1 MGSAYIWLSI
11 PNYLIYSMDSRRD
24 FIKKATLLS
33 GALGLSN
40 VVPMS
45 IQKAMAINA
54 DPGTTFYDAEHIV
67 FLMQENRSF
76 DHMFGKMRG
85 VRGFND
91 PRAKTLPNQNKV
103 WLQNDEKGNTYAPF
117 HVDIN
122 KTKITWQGGLPHS
135 WSDQVAA
142 RNKGKY
148 DKWVPVKSL
157 MALGYYQRE
166 DIPFYY
172 AMADAFTV
180 CDHNFCSSLT
190 GTTPNRLFFWTGTIR
205 PEQKAEAVPVVNNS
219 QAESQN
225 NVFVDWETFPELLE
239 EHNVSWK
246 VYQNELWTP
255 KLPGEDIDD
264 WLGNYGDNP
273 LEYVK
278 RHRVKLSA
286 YFRKNGDH
294 TSKPP
299 LSVEQVLEQYN
310 KLSPKEK
317 NMIDKAFA
325 TNIANPDY
333 LKLAPLTFTN
343 DQGQQETLNVPKE
356 DIFEQFRK
364 DVDNGKLPT
373 VSWLVAPQRFSD
385 HTSSPLYGV
394 WYVSEA
400 IDILTKNPEVWKKT
414 IFILTYD
421 ENDGYFDHLAPFVA
435 PKPNDPSTGKVS
447 EGIDTSVDYEYKKD
461 SPIGLGYRVP
471 MIVASPWSKGGYVN
485 SQVFDHTS
493 SLMFLENF
501 LSHKTGKKIKSST
514 ISPWRRAVCGDL
526 SSVFR
531 PYNGEKLNVPNRLK
545 KEKVIADIQNAR
557 SKPAQVTPNALSKA
571 EIAQINQHLPFE
583 KESAAA
589 MPVQEQGTRL
599 ACALP
604 YQLFADGQLN
614 ADKKEFVV
622 DLEVGKAPVG
632 GQLQNIGAPFNVY
645 AKSTY
650 QNEAGKTWAYGVKA
664 EAKLSDS
671 WKVEDFEGGAYNLAL
686 NGPNGFYRQFKG
698 SAQDPALNLECKHE
712 QSGLLNKTT
721 GNLQLWLENKGTEAL
736 EIRIT
741 DDAYK
746 ANAKTLTIAAKQR
759 KQLSLNLQK
768 SKGWY
773 DFVLSVKG
781 SPTFLRHYA
790 GHVETGKE
798 SISDPLMGG
807 VL

>member
-1 MGSAYIWLSI
+1 
-11 PNYLIYSMDSRRD
+11 MDSRRD

-33 GALGLSN
+33 GAFGLAN

-205 PEQKAEAVPVVNNS
+205 PEQKAEAIPVVNNS

-246 VYQNELWTP
+246 VYQNELWTV
-255 KLPGEDIDD
+255 KLAGDDIDD

-278 RHRVKLSA
+278 RHQVKLSA

-435 PKPNDPSTGKVS
+435 PKPNDSSTGKVS
-447 EGIDTSVDYEYKKD
+447 EGIDTSVDYEFKKD

-501 LSHKTGKKIKSST
+501 LAHKTGKKIKSST

-557 SKPAQVTPNALSKA
+557 SKPAQVTPKALSKT
-571 EIAQINQHLPFE
+571 EIDQINQHLPFE
-583 KESAAA
+583 KESAEA
-589 MPVQEQGTRL
+589 MPVQEKGTRL

-622 DLEVGKAPVG
+622 DFEVGKAPIG
-632 GQLQNIGAPFNVY
+632 SQLQNIGAPFNVY

-650 QNEAGKTWAYGVKA
+650 KNEAGKTWAYGVKA

-671 WKVEDFEGGAYNLAL
+671 WKVEGFEGGVYNLAL

-698 SAQDPALNLECKHE
+698 NAQDPALSLQCKHE
-712 QSGLLNKTT
+712 QSGLLNKMT

-736 EIRIT
+736 EIRIV

-746 ANAKTLTIAAKQR
+746 ANTKTLTLAAKQS

-781 SPTFLRHYA
+781 SPAFLRHYA

>member
-1 MGSAYIWLSI
+1 
-11 PNYLIYSMDSRRD
+11 MDSRRD

-33 GALGLSN
+33 GAFGLSN
-40 VVPMS
+40 VIPMS

-54 DPGTTFYDAEHIV
+54 APGTTFYDAEHVV

-103 WLQNDEKGNTYAPF
+103 WLQSDDKGNTYAPF

-157 MALGYYQRE
+157 MSLGYYKRE

-205 PEQKAEAVPVVNNS
+205 PEQSANSVPVVNNS
-219 QAESQN
+219 QAESQD
-225 NVFVDWETFPELLE
+225 NVFVDWQTFPEILE
-239 EHNVSWK
+239 DNGVSWK
-246 VYQNELWTP
+246 VYQNELWTA
-255 KLPGEDIDD
+255 KLPEGEVDD

-278 RHRVKLSA
+278 RHHVKLSA
-286 YFRKNGDH
+286 YFRQNGDQ
-294 TSKPP
+294 TSYPALTAEEVLAKYNQ
-299 LSVEQVLEQYN
+299 LSAR
-310 KLSPKEK
+310 EK
-317 NMIDKAFA
+317 NLIDKAFT
-325 TNIANPDY
+325 TNIQNPDY
-333 LKLAPLTFTN
+333 LKLAPFTFTN
-343 DQGQQETLNVPKE
+343 DQGKEETLNIPKE

-385 HTSSPLYGV
+385 HTSSPLYGT

-421 ENDGYFDHLAPFVA
+421 ENDGYFDHIPPFVP
-435 PKPNDPSTGKVS
+435 PKPNDPTTGKVS
-447 EGIDTSVDYEYKKD
+447 KGLEPWVDYEFRKD

-471 MIVASPWSKGGYVN
+471 MLVASPWSKGGYVN

-501 LSHKTGKKIKSST
+501 LSRKTGKQIKSDV
-514 ISPWRRAVCGDL
+514 ISPWRRAICGDL
-526 SSVFR
+526 TSVFR
-531 PYNGEKLNVPNRLK
+531 PYHGEELKTPDRLK
-545 KEKVIADIQNAR
+545 KEKVITGIQNAK
-557 SKPAQVTPNALSKA
+557 SKPAQVTPTALSKT
-571 EIAQINQHLPFE
+571 EIDKINTYLPFS
-583 KESAAA
+583 KDASTFAA
-589 MPVQEQGTRL
+589 VQEKGTRL

-604 YQLFADGQLN
+604 YQLAVDAGLN
-614 ADKKEFVV
+614 AEKTAVKLNFAAAKTAFGQQ
-622 DLEVGKAPVG
+622 LETT
-632 GQLQNIGAPFNVY
+632 GAAFNVY
-645 AKSTY
+645 TSGKY
-650 QNEAGKTWAYGVKA
+650 KKEAGKTWAYAVKA
-664 EAKLSDS
+664 GDSLEDS
-671 WKVEDFEGGAYNLAL
+671 WEITAFENGNYAL
-686 NGPNGFYRQFKG
+686 SVNGPNGFFRQFKG
-698 SAQDPALNLECKHE
+698 DAADPAIEMTSVYE
-712 QSGLLNKTT
+712 QSGLLKKLT
-721 GNLQLWLENKGTEAL
+721 GNLQLVLENKESSAVEVL
-736 EIRIT
+736 IKDEV
-741 DDAYK
+741 YM
-746 ANAKTLTIAAKQR
+746 ANSKTIKVAANSK
-759 KQLSLNLQK
+759 KIVTLNLQK

-773 DFVLSVKG
+773 DFMITVTG
-781 SPTFLRHYA
+781 RPNFLKHYA
-790 GHVETGKE
+790 GHVETGEE
-798 SISDPLMGG
+798 SISDPFMGG
-807 VL
+807 MIA